1 MEQGQLGG
9 LDAGAEDV
17 GPGSGEVAGNRSL
30 GPRGSSSPCPH
41 FTDQRTEAGATK
53 GPGFSPSPSE

>member
-1 MEQGQLGG
+1 MAGDICAACAGSILETKAGESVRGSKRAMCMEQGQLGG

-30 GPRGSSSPCPH
+30 S
-41 FTDQRTEAGATK
+41 K
-53 GPGFSPSPSE
+53 